1 MSRPVRAVS
10 YRAVLRSPGAP
21 RAFAAATL
29 GRLSY
34 GTVTIA
40 LLFTAQE
47 ATGSFAVAGTAV
59 GVWGLLSLTAP
70 IKARLVDRHGQP
82 RVLTLLG
89 TSYAAALGAF
99 AMADNAVVLV
109 ALAAV
114 SSVLAPPLGPSMRA
128 LWSVLS
134 PDPET
139 RQRAFSLDAVV
150 EDVLFTVGPV
160 LAGGLIAVGGP
171 RLALWVTAALV
182 LVGSVLLATS
192 PAARTHAAG
201 SQVTARLSLKAP
213 GFRSLLAIP
222 LVVGFALGAADVAVA
237 ARATAAGVPEAAGYL
252 LAGLSLGSAVGGL
265 VWGQRGQG
273 RPFARLLA
281 ALAAGLAL
289 AAAAPNLVV
298 LGVVLGLTG
307 AAITPLLVVA
317 YEAADDLSPQAG
329 RTEATTWVN
338 TAFNVGAASGASSA
352 GLLADQVGVGAPL
365 LIAVGAL
372 ALGVLVVRRTAQQ

>member
-21 RAFAAATL
+21 RAFASATL

-34 GTVTIA
+34 GIVTLA

-59 GVWGLLSLTAP
+59 GLWGLLSLTAP
-70 IKARLVDRHGQP
+70 AKARLVDRYGQP

-89 TSYAAALGAF
+89 TAYAATLAAYALV
-99 AMADNAVVLV
+99 DNAVALV
-109 ALAAV
+109 ALAVAAGA
-114 SSVLAPPLGPSMRA
+114 LAPPLGPAMRA
-128 LWSVLS
+128 LWSALS

-171 RLALWVTAALV
+171 RLALWVTAALA

-192 PAARTHAAG
+192 PAARALAAG
-201 SQVTARLSLKAP
+201 SQTTTRGSLGAP
-213 GFRSLLAIP
+213 AFRSLLVVP
-222 LVVGFALGAADVAVA
+222 LVVGVSLGAADVGVA
-237 ARATAAGVPEAAGYL
+237 ARASAAGLPEAAGYL
-252 LAGLSLGSAVGGL
+252 LAGLSLGSAIGGL
-265 VWGQRGQG
+265 VWGQRGRG

-281 ALAAGLAL
+281 ALGLGLAV
-289 AAAAPNLVV
+289 AVAAPNLVV

-307 AAITPLLVVA
+307 AAVTPLLIVA
-317 YEAADDLSPQAG
+317 YEAADDLAPQSG

-338 TAFNVGAASGASSA
+338 TAFNVGAATGAAAA
-352 GLLADQVGVGAPL
+352 GLVADRVGEPLLLAVGVL
-365 LIAVGAL
+365 V
-372 ALGVLVVRRTAQQ
+372 LGVLVVRRWPPR